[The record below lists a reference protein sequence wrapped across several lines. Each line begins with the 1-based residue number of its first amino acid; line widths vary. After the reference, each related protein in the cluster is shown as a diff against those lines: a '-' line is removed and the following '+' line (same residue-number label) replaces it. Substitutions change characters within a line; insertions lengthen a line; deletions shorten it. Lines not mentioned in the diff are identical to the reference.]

1 MKNQIDYQTQ
11 QYKVFSS
18 SSAVRTFTIPLPI
31 NCILKAVS
39 VEAIPLAG
47 TSAVMQAEIKLIEE
61 TKNSNIKVSHQLAM
75 GSIYNSGVF
84 SSSNPVTYYNKTLS
98 YLYDHPIQ
106 KEGISIEINIVN
118 ASPSSN
124 FVNVHWQVKNMEG
137 GI

>member
-11 QYKVFSS
+11 QFKVFSS
-18 SSAVRTFTIPLPI
+18 SSALRTFSIPLPI
-31 NCILKAVS
+31 NCILKGVS
-39 VEAIPLAG
+39 VEALNSAG
-47 TSAVMQAEIKLIEE
+47 TSSMMQTEIKLIEE
-61 TKNSNIKVSHQLAM
+61 NENSNIRVSHQLAM
-75 GSIYNSGVF
+75 GNICNYGYFHSTNGI
-84 SSSNPVTYYNKTLS
+84 TYYNKTLS

-106 KEGISIEINIVN
+106 KEGISIQINIFN